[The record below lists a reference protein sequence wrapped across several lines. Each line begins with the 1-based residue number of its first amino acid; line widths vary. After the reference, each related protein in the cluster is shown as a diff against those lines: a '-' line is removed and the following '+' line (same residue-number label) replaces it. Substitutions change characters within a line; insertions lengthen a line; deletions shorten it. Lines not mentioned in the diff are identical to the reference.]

1 MPVCLAYLLFMEN
14 GKDLTMWNVFTLDP
28 LTGAWDLNQS
38 YEDFSEAKEA
48 LLELRSE
55 GFKAQLKKDGG

>member
-1 MPVCLAYLLFMEN
+1 
-14 GKDLTMWNVFTLDP
+14 MWNVFTLDP